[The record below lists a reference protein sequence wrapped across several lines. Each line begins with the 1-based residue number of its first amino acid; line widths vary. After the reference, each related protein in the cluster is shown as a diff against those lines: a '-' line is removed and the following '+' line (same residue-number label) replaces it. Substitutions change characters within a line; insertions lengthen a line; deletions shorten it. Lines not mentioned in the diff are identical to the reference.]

1 MCLAYARGLKFQ
13 ERPDYD
19 YLRTLLFSISNSSS
33 LLQLKD
39 LCFNME
45 RHRKRQKTATSL
57 IGKRPKAHRGS
68 FFRSISDKM
77 HNILAV
83 PLVIRN
89 SFADYNNQVQH
100 THSVEEP
107 QCTERGHLPEF
118 KDRKH
123 IRRATHSVSN
133 HCVIQ

>member
-1 MCLAYARGLKFQ
+1 MCLVYARELKFQ

-39 LCFNME
+39 LCFNKE
-45 RHRKRQKTATSL
+45 RNRKRRKTASSL
-57 IGKRPKAHRGS
+57 IGKRPKVHRNL

-77 HNILAV
+77 HSIFAV
-83 PLVIRN
+83 PLVIKN
-89 SFADYNNQVQH
+89 SFADYNNQVQYA
-100 THSVEEP
+100 HSVEEP

-118 KDRKH
+118 KDREH
-123 IRRATHSVSN
+123 IRKSTHSVSN